1 MPQIIFQAESDIDQ
15 INANYFCADQTN
27 MNQTLTSRNFS
38 DCSKSN
44 LYAPNSEVVIGA
56 LLYSSFDCQESVDF
70 SVIFQNISIALA
82 VNYEGTIGSLSFSY
96 TVINDEYITKPV
108 QCNVSNVSAAFSQNL
123 NSKILV
129 NISPTNE
136 RRILYTLYNE

>member
-1 MPQIIFQAESDIDQ
+1 
-15 INANYFCADQTN
+15 

-44 LYAPNSEVVIGA
+44 LYAPNSELVIGS

-70 SVIFQNISIALA
+70 SVIFQSVNISIA
-82 VNYEGTIGSLSFSY
+82 VNYQGILGSFSFSY
-96 TVINDEYITKPV
+96 TVIDDEFINKPV
-108 QCNVSNVSAAFSQNL
+108 QCNLNNVSAAFSQNL
-123 NSKILV
+123 NSKVLV
-129 NISPTNE
+129 NISPTNP